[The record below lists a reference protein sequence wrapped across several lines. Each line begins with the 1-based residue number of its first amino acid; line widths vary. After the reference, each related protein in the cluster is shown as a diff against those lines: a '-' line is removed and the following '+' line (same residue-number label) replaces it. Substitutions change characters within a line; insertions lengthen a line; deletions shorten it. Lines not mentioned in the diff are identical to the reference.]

1 MKKKLITYFNNIIL
15 FAAIISNFLLIVLFI
30 YRFSAHGLIFNF
42 ISISTFLIFLFFY
55 IIVLIFFNHEW
66 KTAISISS
74 ITIVASILLAE
85 LFLSKSTRFNL
96 SLAMEKRFEKAKLLE
111 PRSKI
116 EFILDLT
123 AEGKDPVPVIPPSTW
138 RGKLDY
144 ISDNDSVKYSSD
156 NNVFPLG
163 GISNKLTINCNE
175 SGFWSNFIS
184 DKHGFN
190 NPNYSY
196 EIGLDIVTIGD
207 SFVHGACV
215 KQGEDIASQ
224 LRELNYSAL
233 NFGYGGNGPL
243 IELATLLDYA
253 SYFKPKVVL
262 WFYHR
267 GDIEDLFLELKNE
280 ILQKYLSG
288 NFNQNLLQKQNEIDN
303 FLLQYLE
310 RRISSVNIMVQ
321 YYKNKKTADFLKSE
335 LIFSSE
341 DHSKITEILYFFKLT
356 NIRKLFNLYD
366 TKFLCLDYFC
376 NRETQ
381 AEFAKIL
388 TIAKNKT
395 NDWGGKFYFVYLP
408 SWEEYTNNKPYIK
421 NKNDIIKIV
430 KDININII
438 DFHEFL
444 EIQKDPLEYFPFRL
458 PNHYTSDGYK
468 LVSSQISSVIK
479 DDL

>member
-163 GISNKLTINCNE
+163 GISKV
-175 SGFWSNFIS
+175 IS
-184 DKHGFN
+184 VVCDENGYISTYQADKYGFN
-190 NPNYSY
+190 NANSFH
-196 EIGLDIVTIGD
+196 ENNNIDVILLGD
-207 SFVHGACV
+207 SFIEGHCV
-215 KQGEDIASQ
+215 K
-224 LRELNYSAL
+224 
-233 NFGYGGNGPL
+233 
-243 IELATLLDYA
+243 
-253 SYFKPKVVL
+253 
-262 WFYHR
+262 
-267 GDIEDLFLELKNE
+267 
-280 ILQKYLSG
+280 
-288 NFNQNLLQKQNEIDN
+288 
-303 FLLQYLE
+303 
-310 RRISSVNIMVQ
+310 
-321 YYKNKKTADFLKSE
+321 ADES
-335 LIFSSE
+335 I
-341 DHSKITEILYFFKLT
+341 
-356 NIRKLFNLYD
+356 
-366 TKFLCLDYFC
+366 
-376 NRETQ
+376 
-381 AEFAKIL
+381 
-388 TIAKNKT
+388 
-395 NDWGGKFYFVYLP
+395 G
-408 SWEEYTNNKPYIK
+408 
-421 NKNDIIKIV
+421 
-430 KDININII
+430 
-438 DFHEFL
+438 
-444 EIQKDPLEYFPFRL
+444 
-458 PNHYTSDGYK
+458 
-468 LVSSQISSVIK
+468 
-479 DDL
+479 